1 MELAHISTILIM
13 GLTIGCIYAVIAVGL
28 NLLYGTMRMLNVA
41 HGTLIMLGAYLA
53 YWLFTKYNIS
63 PLISAIIAAVGG
75 TIIGL
80 IVYKLLFSSTIR
92 KAKSL
97 ESLEGTSLLTFFGLL
112 ILFENIALLSW
123 GADFRGYSY
132 LKRPVEILGTPLAL
146 NRLSA
151 ALIAIVVCLAFY
163 IFLQRTLFGKAVRA
177 VIQDKDA
184 TQLVGID
191 TGKVYMFCFG
201 VAFGMAAFAGA
212 LISMFYAIT
221 PFIGLP
227 YTLMAFV
234 VIILGGLGNILG
246 SLVGG
251 LILGL
256 IITTVVA
263 LTSPG
268 FGPII
273 QYLILILVIYFMPQG
288 IFGRRI
294 R

>member
-80 IVYKLLFSSTIR
+80 IVYKLLFSSSIR
-92 KAKSL
+92 TAKSL
-97 ESLEGTSLLTFFGLL
+97 ESLEGTSLLIFFGLL

-132 LKRPVEILGTPLAL
+132 LRRPVEILGTTLAL

-201 VAFGMAAFAGA
+201 VAFGMAALAGA

>member
-1 MELAHISTILIM
+1 M
-13 GLTIGCIYAVIAVGL
+13 GLTLGCIYAVIAVGL

-41 HGTLIMLGAYLA
+41 HGALIMLGAYLA
-53 YWLFTKYNIS
+53 YWLFTIYKIS

-75 TIIGL
+75 TILGL
-80 IVYKLLFSSTIR
+80 IVYKLLFSSSIR

-97 ESLEGTSLLTFFGLL
+97 ENLEGTSLLIFFGLL

-132 LKRPVEILGTPLAL
+132 LKRPVEILGITLAL

-151 ALIAIVVCLAFY
+151 ALIAIVVCLGFY
-163 IFLQRTLFGKAVRA
+163 IFLQKTLFGKAVRA

-201 VAFGMAAFAGA
+201 VAFGMAALAGA
-212 LISMFYAIT
+212 LVSMFYSIT

-256 IITTVVA
+256 IITAVVSF
-263 LTSPG
+263 TTPG
-268 FGPII
+268 FGPIT

>member
-1 MELAHISTILIM
+1 MDLAYIFTILLM
-13 GLTIGCIYAVIAVGL
+13 GLTLGCIYAVIAVGL

-41 HGTLIMLGAYLA
+41 HGALIMLGAYLA
-53 YWLFTKYNIS
+53 YWLFTIYKIS

-75 TIIGL
+75 TILGL
-80 IVYKLLFSSTIR
+80 IVYKLLFSSSIR

-97 ESLEGTSLLTFFGLL
+97 ENLEGNSLLIFFGLL
-112 ILFENIALLSW
+112 ILFENIALLLW

-132 LKRPVEILGTPLAL
+132 LKRPVEILGTTLAL

-151 ALIAIVVCLAFY
+151 ALIAIVVCLGFY

-201 VAFGMAAFAGA
+201 VAFGMAALAGA
-212 LISMFYAIT
+212 LVSMFYAIT

-256 IITTVVA
+256 IITAVVSF
-263 LTSPG
+263 TTPG

>member
-1 MELAHISTILIM
+1 MDLAYIFTILLM
-13 GLTIGCIYAVIAVGL
+13 GLTLGCIYAVIAVGL

-41 HGTLIMLGAYLA
+41 HGALIMLGAYLA
-53 YWLFTKYNIS
+53 YWLFTIYKIS

-75 TIIGL
+75 TILGL
-80 IVYKLLFSSTIR
+80 IVYKLLFSSSIR

-97 ESLEGTSLLTFFGLL
+97 ENLEGTSLLIFFGLL

-132 LKRPVEILGTPLAL
+132 LKRPVEILGITLAL

-151 ALIAIVVCLAFY
+151 ALIAIVVCLGFY
-163 IFLQRTLFGKAVRA
+163 IFLQKTLFGKAVRA

-201 VAFGMAAFAGA
+201 VAFGMAALAGA
-212 LISMFYAIT
+212 LVSMFYSIT

-256 IITTVVA
+256 IITAVVSF
-263 LTSPG
+263 TTPG
-268 FGPII
+268 FGPIT

>member
-97 ESLEGTSLLTFFGLL
+97 ESLEGTSLLIFFGLL

-123 GADFRGYSY
+123 GSDFRGYSY

-201 VAFGMAAFAGA
+201 VAFGMAALAGA

-268 FGPII
+268 FGPIV

>member
-1 MELAHISTILIM
+1 MELRDISTILIL

-41 HGTLIMLGAYLA
+41 HGDLIMLGAYAA
-53 YWLFTKYNIS
+53 YWLFTIYKIS
-63 PLISAIIAAVGG
+63 PLISAIFAALGG
-75 TIIGL
+75 AVIGL
-80 IVYKLLFSSTIR
+80 ITYRLLFASSIR
-92 KAKSL
+92 ITKSL
-97 ESLEGTSLLTFFGLL
+97 ESLEGSSLLIFFGLL
-112 ILFENIALLSW
+112 ILLENVALLWW
-123 GADFRGYSY
+123 GADFRGYAY
-132 LKRPVEILGTPLAL
+132 LTSAVTILGTPVPL

-151 ALIAIVVCLAFY
+151 ALIAVAVCLAFY

-184 TQLVGID
+184 TQLVGIN
-191 TGKVYMFCFG
+191 TGKIYIFCFG
-201 VAFGMAAFAGA
+201 VAFAMAALAGA
-212 LISMFYAIT
+212 LVSMFYSIT

-251 LILGL
+251 LLLGL
-256 IITTVVA
+256 VITAVVA
-263 LTSPG
+263 YTTPG
-268 FGPII
+268 FAFIV
-273 QYLILILVIYFMPQG
+273 QYLIFILVILFMPQG
-288 IFGRRI
+288 ILGRRT

>member
-1 MELAHISTILIM
+1 
-13 GLTIGCIYAVIAVGL
+13 
-28 NLLYGTMRMLNVA
+28 MLNVA

-53 YWLFTKYNIS
+53 YWLFTIYKIS
-63 PLISAIIAAVGG
+63 PLISALIAAVGG
-75 TIIGL
+75 TILGL
-80 IVYKLLFSSTIR
+80 IVYKLLFSSSIR

-97 ESLEGTSLLTFFGLL
+97 ENLEGNSLLIFFGLL
-112 ILFENIALLSW
+112 ILFENIALLLW

-132 LKRPVEILGTPLAL
+132 LKRPVEILGTTLAL

-151 ALIAIVVCLAFY
+151 ALIAIVVCLGFY

-201 VAFGMAAFAGA
+201 VAFGMAALAGA
-212 LISMFYAIT
+212 LVSMFYAIT

-256 IITTVVA
+256 VITAVVSF
-263 LTSPG
+263 TSPG